1 MSKSVQWQV
10 IRTWLVILFASLM
23 YGGWQTW
30 QTYSQFNAGALAQ
43 AKLHLHKA
51 AWSSR
56 LASGLTLG
64 LIPDVELWKDSLVAG
79 QATAGLLDS
88 GQHYLALALN
98 AHPDSRQAATD
109 LASQLPELNNK
120 LASLNQDANHCLDKP
135 CLSLL
140 KFSHRQ
146 WLSRLSSLSQ
156 TGLSLSQLTAWW
168 LSNSHQ
174 ATILLQNSEELRATG
189 GFIGSFIQLK
199 ADQGQVGELK
209 FYDIYDADGQY
220 LGYQPAPPGIDLY
233 LSQGKGLRLPD
244 ANWDADFAQSS
255 QKINELLS
263 EGGFGQSDLVAA
275 VNLDLIEQL
284 LVMTG
289 PVFVS
294 DFGITVT
301 PQNLSTVARADRATF
316 FAGSQAKKNFLQA
329 LFTQLKL
336 KLTQLDSRQQQELL
350 SLLIESARVKD
361 LQVYSLDSPSQTL
374 LESLQLAGLLS
385 PASHSQV
392 IKLDPELSSP
402 ASTGQLYLYL
412 VESNVGI
419 NKANQNISRYV
430 KLEIQPGKT
439 RLELEL
445 TNFNQQT
452 PLRYLNYQRLITL
465 PEVEIQSI
473 QVDGQ
478 PVSDWSEQ
486 IITNAHQQEF
496 KQIGFLVEVPPE
508 QTRSITIELAHPQLG
523 LPAELT
529 IGKQAGLPPTSYH
542 VQYNEQ
548 QLDFTLIQDTL
559 ITTQP

>member
-1 MSKSVQWQV
+1 MASPE
-10 IRTWLVILFASLM
+10 ILPVSYNLKTF
-23 YGGWQTW
+23 GGVGMGRDYTVVQTW
-30 QTYSQFNAGALAQ
+30 EG
-43 AKLHLHKA
+43 
-51 AWSSR
+51 
-56 LASGLTLG
+56 
-64 LIPDVELWKDSLVAG
+64 D
-79 QATAGLLDS
+79 
-88 GQHYLALALN
+88 
-98 AHPDSRQAATD
+98 TD
-109 LASQLPELNNK
+109 
-120 LASLNQDANHCLDKP
+120 
-135 CLSLL
+135 
-140 KFSHRQ
+140 
-146 WLSRLSSLSQ
+146 
-156 TGLSLSQLTAWW
+156 
-168 LSNSHQ
+168 
-174 ATILLQNSEELRATG
+174 I
-189 GFIGSFIQLK
+189 
-199 ADQGQVGELK
+199 
-209 FYDIYDADGQY
+209 
-220 LGYQPAPPGIDLY
+220 
-233 LSQGKGLRLPD
+233 
-244 ANWDADFAQSS
+244 
-255 QKINELLS
+255 
-263 EGGFGQSDLVAA
+263 DLVAA

-392 IKLDPELSSP
+392 VQLDPELSSP
-402 ASTGQLYLYL
+402 VSTGQLYLYL